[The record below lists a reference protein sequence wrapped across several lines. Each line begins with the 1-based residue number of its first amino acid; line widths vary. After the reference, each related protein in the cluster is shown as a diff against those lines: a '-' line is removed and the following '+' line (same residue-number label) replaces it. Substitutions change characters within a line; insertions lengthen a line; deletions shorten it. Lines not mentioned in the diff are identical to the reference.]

1 MPSLRNGGVN
11 VVLIFKCENADG
23 CWILCT
29 VRNVCSCAV
38 NNGYLCTPEASIKI
52 RYKTWHN
59 NAHIPVSLISLFL
72 TMVDPFVEPR

>member
-11 VVLIFKCENADG
+11 VVLIFKFENADG

-38 NNGYLCTPEASIKI
+38 NNGYL
-52 RYKTWHN
+52 
-59 NAHIPVSLISLFL
+59 
-72 TMVDPFVEPR
+72 